1 MNLILA
7 IAVGLVV
14 CWLLAHIVTTAIV
27 ITRASRPKVEELK
40 HLQGSILNVTSGR
53 LRRAPAR
60 CDFRVVQG
68 LEWDGKKYVAQSR
81 LSTEA
86 IRSAF
91 FQ

>member
-1 MNLILA
+1 MNLMLA
-7 IAVGLVV
+7 IVLGAAV
-14 CWLLAHIVTTAIV
+14 CWVLAHILTTALV
-27 ITRASRPKVEELK
+27 IKRASRPKVEELK
-40 HLQGSILNVTSGR
+40 SLQGSVLDVLNGR
-53 LRRAPAR
+53 LGRAPGK

-86 IRSAF
+86 IRAAF